1 MERRLKIEKH
11 LILFV
16 LGGMGYFFLEVLVR
30 GYSHYT
36 MFLCGGA
43 CFLCIGLLNESV
55 KIKMSFISQMV
66 LSTFIITGLELV
78 TGLIVNVWL
87 GWDIWDYSELPYN
100 FKGQICLL
108 YSVLWFFASS
118 VAIVMDDFLRYKLF
132 HEEKPHYKILWV
144 FLAIRRRLILPFSDH
159 FFGRHQV
166 LFMILLSGEYRQDWI
181 AVNRFLIK
189 L

>member
-1 MERRLKIEKH
+1 MQYLLYFYWKKSVYQNPASHTIFKKRVNRMERRLKIEKH

-30 GYSHYT
+30 GYFHYT

-55 KIKMSFISQMV
+55 KIKMSFVSQMV
-66 LSTFIITGLELV
+66 LSTFIITGLELI

-87 GWDIWDYSELPYN
+87 GWDIWDYSDLPYN

-132 HEEKPHYKILWV
+132 HEEKPHYKIL
-144 FLAIRRRLILPFSDH
+144 
-159 FFGRHQV
+159 
-166 LFMILLSGEYRQDWI
+166 
-181 AVNRFLIK
+181 
-189 L
+189 